1 MCHRIEVSQA
11 ITSSI
16 ADARQGGSPMSMFN
30 SLKTIV
36 MTTALLCFWA
46 PASAATQM
54 SQTVKVFYQAFSSN
68 QPDLLDQVLAP
79 DWEDIPLN
87 PGQKPGRDGFKPMI
101 GGFTKTIS
109 GLKISNDD
117 IIEAGDKVVV
127 RSTIEGTQAGP
138 FAGFPSKGRPFKIMA
153 IDIHQFKD
161 GKVIKTWHIEDWL
174 SGLFQMGS
182 FEK

>member
-1 MCHRIEVSQA
+1 MRMFSTAKA
-11 ITSSI
+11 IAVT
-16 ADARQGGSPMSMFN
+16 A
-30 SLKTIV
+30 
-36 MTTALLCFWA
+36 ALLCFSV
-46 PASAATQM
+46 PAIAATQM
-54 SQTVKVFYQAFSSN
+54 SETVKLFYQAFSSN

-79 DWEDIPLN
+79 EWEDIPLN
-87 PGQKPGRDGFKPMI
+87 PGQKAGRDGFKPMI
-101 GGFTKTIS
+101 GGFNQTIS
-109 GLKISNDD
+109 GLKITNDE

-138 FAGFPSKGRPFKIMA
+138 FAGFPSKGRPLKIMA

-161 GKVIKTWHIEDWL
+161 GKVVKTWHIEDWL

>member
-1 MCHRIEVSQA
+1 MR
-11 ITSSI
+11 
-16 ADARQGGSPMSMFN
+16 MFN
-30 SLKTIV
+30 TAKAIAVTA
-36 MTTALLCFWA
+36 ALLCFSL
-46 PASAATQM
+46 PAFAATQM
-54 SQTVKVFYQAFSSN
+54 SETVKLFYQAFSSN

-79 DWEDIPLN
+79 EWEDIPLN
-87 PGQKPGRDGFKPMI
+87 PGQKAGRDGFKPMI
-101 GGFTKTIS
+101 GGFNQTIS
-109 GLKISNDD
+109 GLKITNDD

-138 FAGFPSKGRPFKIMA
+138 FAGFPSKGRSFKIMA

-161 GKVIKTWHIEDWL
+161 GKVVKTWHIEDWL